1 MHVIKTLSCDVI
13 ERINRRLIWI
23 KYIFI
28 RKNMALTFKY
38 ISDPSGNRIGVE
50 WKM

>member
-1 MHVIKTLSCDVI
+1 MHVIKTLSYDVI

-28 RKNMALTFKY
+28 RKDMALTFKY
-38 ISDPSGNRIGVE
+38 ILDPPGNRIGVE